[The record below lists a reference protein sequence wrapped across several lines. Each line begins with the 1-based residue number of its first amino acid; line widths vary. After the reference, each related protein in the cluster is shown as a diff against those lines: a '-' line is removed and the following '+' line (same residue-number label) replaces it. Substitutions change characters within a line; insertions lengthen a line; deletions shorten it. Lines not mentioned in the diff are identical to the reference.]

1 METYWDMINLLP
13 PQKLANIRIARS
25 NTVLRRYIELMLL
38 SLAVIITA
46 IVVAN
51 YFMNVQQA
59 NVQKI
64 IDEDQKSLTKLAPV
78 QKEAAQLSDTV
89 NTIASLL
96 SRDVRFSTLLE
107 QIGGLMPKGAVLTGI
122 QYSTDDLTAPLVI
135 SAQVED
141 EQTAAVLLNNINASD
156 LFASAEI
163 QSINSVEE
171 DSATSSTATDQV
183 ATAPVQYKYNA
194 TINAF
199 FKPISP
205 GAKK

>member
-1 METYWDMINLLP
+1 MINLLP

-25 NTVLRRYIELMLL
+25 NTVIRRYIELMLL

-46 IVVAN
+46 LVVAN
-51 YFMNVQQA
+51 HYLNVQQA

-64 IDEDQKSLTKLAPV
+64 IDEDQKALAKLEPI
-78 QKEAAQLSDTV
+78 QKEAQQLSGTV

-107 QIGGLMPKGAVLTGI
+107 QIGGLMPSGAVLTGL
-122 QYSTDDLTAPLVI
+122 QYSTDDLKAPLVI
-135 SAQVED
+135 SAEVEN

-171 DSATSSTATDQV
+171 DSSTSSSASDQAIAT
-183 ATAPVQYKYNA
+183 PSQYKYNA
-194 TINAF
+194 TINAY
-199 FKPISP
+199 FKETTS
-205 GAKK
+205 GVKQ

>member
-1 METYWDMINLLP
+1 MINLLP
-13 PQKLANIRIARS
+13 PQKLANIRIARG

-46 IVVAN
+46 FVVAN

-64 IDEDQKSLTKLAPV
+64 IDEDQKTLSKLEPV
-78 QKEAAQLSDTV
+78 QKEAQQLSDTV
-89 NTIASLL
+89 NTIAGLL
-96 SRDVRFSTLLE
+96 TRDVRFSTLLE
-107 QIGGLMPKGAVLTGI
+107 QIGGIMPNGAVLTGI
-122 QYSTDDLTAPLVI
+122 QYSTDDLKAPLVI

-163 QSINSVEE
+163 QSINSVQENS
-171 DSATSSTATDQV
+171 SASSSAADQEV
-183 ATAPVQYKYNA
+183 VKPTKYKYNA
-194 TINAF
+194 TINAY
-199 FKPISP
+199 FKPTQT
-205 GAKK
+205 GVKQ